1 MADFNVDITPPG
13 NLEDQP
19 ANPEMVHG
27 GFRANRHQAVYEQ
40 LADERGMGREI
51 LRGNYEA
58 DGDEKNGISTI
69 MGAVNVGGKRDN
81 TKVSPWSK

>member
-1 MADFNVDITPPG
+1 MADIDVDINPTG
-13 NLEDQP
+13 GLEDQP

-40 LADERGMGREI
+40 LADERGMGREQ

-58 DGDEKNGISTI
+58 DAAATENVSDI
-69 MGAVNVGGKRDN
+69 MGAVTPGGKREN
-81 TKVSPWSK
+81 IKVSPWSK